1 MPLHPDLQPGEVIT
15 LTVDYNDGSEIKI
28 RPAIVISQNILHQNS
43 KGLVFLGITSKSP
56 ETYMIP
62 ITNENMKEG
71 NMIKKSSVIYDKPIW
86 TEQSNIQKRIGKV
99 KKEYFQK
106 IIELVKKDV
115 IS

>member
-43 KGLVFLGITSKSP
+43 KRLVFLGITSKSP

-62 ITNENMKEG
+62 ITNENMKKG